1 MKNLS
6 VILKLRV
13 LVSLSFIFLF
23 FVALFAFMGFNA
35 AESNFKLMEE
45 NEMAIMEIV
54 SDVKQEVDDIQN
66 LLISVSMTKGE
77 MEENFLEPL
86 ATHSK
91 AFSEKIERLRVLGSD
106 DKQMEEILDN
116 LAVRFE
122 AYKSIGKM
130 MADSYMD
137 ESVDPFDQVDSF
149 YGFLAVS
156 LKMKEDLDSLKAYAT
171 EGLKERFSGFGS
183 ELDLMKTYIAVV
195 GVSGFV
201 MMLLLGYYISNLISR
216 PILKLQ
222 KSINETLKTKDLT
235 KELELEKQGKDEI
248 HFTMQS
254 FNSLMHSLNSA
265 IDYAKASALKNEEA
279 ALKIMNFAKEIDA
292 RAKREFAIVEET
304 KSSGDS
310 IKSYI
315 KESNDSANSIKSE
328 ISSTASKLSNAKE
341 MVLELVTK
349 IHDTAQKEVLLASK
363 LEHLS
368 QDAKQI
374 KNILSVISDVAEQTN
389 LLALNATI
397 EAARAGEHGRG
408 FAVVAEEVRKLA
420 EKTQKS
426 LTEINSTINVITQS
440 ISDNSNEMSQNAQTM
455 QELSS
460 ISEDVER
467 SIEDSSENM
476 MQVSSITESS
486 IDKIV
491 STSKEMEDIVSKI
504 DIVDTLSRE
513 NLEGVDSI
521 KKEIEELHKMSET
534 LKQTLEEF
542 KTKEA

>member
-6 VILKLRV
+6 VVLKLRV
-13 LVSLSFIFLF
+13 LVLLSFIFLF
-23 FVALFAFMGFNA
+23 FVALFAFIGFNA
-35 AESNFKLMEE
+35 AESNFKLMEK
-45 NEMAIMEIV
+45 NEMSIMNIV

-77 MEENFLEPL
+77 TEENFLEPL
-86 ATHSK
+86 SAHSK
-91 AFSEKIERLRVLGSD
+91 VFSEKIEKLKRLTSNDV
-106 DKQMEEILDN
+106 KMAEILEN
-116 LAVRFE
+116 LDVRFK
-122 AYKSIGKM
+122 AYSSIGKM
-130 MADSYMD
+130 MADSYID
-137 ESVDPFDQVDSF
+137 ESADPFDQVDSF
-149 YGFLAVS
+149 YGFLAIS
-156 LKMKEDLDSLKAYAT
+156 EKMKEDLDNLKIYAT
-171 EGLKERFSGFGS
+171 EGLQKRFSSFGS

-195 GVSGFV
+195 GVSGFI

-222 KSINETLKTKDLT
+222 KSINQTLKTKDLT
-235 KELELEKQGKDEI
+235 KELELQKQGKDEI

-254 FNSLMHSLNSA
+254 FNSLMNSLNSA
-265 IDYAKASALKNEEA
+265 MDYAKASALKNEGA
-279 ALKIMNFAKEIDA
+279 ALKIMNFAKEIDS
-292 RAKREFAIVEET
+292 RAKKEFAIVEET
-304 KSSGDS
+304 KNSGDS

-328 ISSTASKLSNAKE
+328 INNAASKLTSAKE
-341 MVLELVTK
+341 MVLKLVTK
-349 IHDTAQKEVLLASK
+349 IHDTAQKEVELASK

-440 ISDNSNEMSQNAQTM
+440 ISDNSSEMSENAQIM

-476 MQVSSITESS
+476 MQVSSITERS

-491 STSKEMEDIVSKI
+491 STSKEMEGVVSKI
-504 DIVDTLSRE
+504 DIVDTLSKE

-521 KKEIEELHKMSET
+521 KKEIEQLHKMSHG
-534 LKQTLEEF
+534 LKETLEEF
-542 KTKEA
+542 KTKDV